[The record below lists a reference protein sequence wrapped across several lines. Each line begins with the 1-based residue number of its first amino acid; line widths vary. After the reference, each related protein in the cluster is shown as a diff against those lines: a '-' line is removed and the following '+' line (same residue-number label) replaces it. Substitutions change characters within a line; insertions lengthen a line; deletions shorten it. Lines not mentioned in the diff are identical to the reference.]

1 MPAEEEWPAEGDTTT
16 PKKKN
21 KGQARK
27 NRVLHEGKWIS
38 QKKLKQLQE
47 ETQQEQASPAM
58 EVIDTEVINVEQPQ
72 DKTPQVL
79 QEDNVEKTEETPEE
93 VPADNPKKTED
104 TPEVV
109 PDDKSKKTEEPQ
121 KELEQEPQESPEPVP
136 EAVPEEEQQHKPEK
150 SEDNEEMDVET
161 PENPEKRPE
170 PTEKPEVETPENP
183 EKRSEP
189 PEKSKKRKHQIAG
202 LEIASESEEEEH
214 GEVDPFVPTME
225 DLNS

>member
-1 MPAEEEWPAEGDTTT
+1 LPAEEEWPAEGDTTT

-136 EAVPEEEQQHKPEK
+136 DEAPQEEPQRKRKKPE
-150 SEDNEEMDVET
+150 DNDEMDVE
-161 PENPEKRPE
+161 E
-170 PTEKPEVETPENP
+170 PQREPDKPQDND
-183 EKRSEP
+183 
-189 PEKSKKRKHQIAG
+189 
-202 LEIASESEEEEH
+202 ES
-214 GEVDPFVPTME
+214 
-225 DLNS
+225 